1 MQHTN
6 SYRAQPFR
14 RPRVTASAWK
24 VAAPA
29 TQRSA
34 AGASSSS
41 AAVAAGSTGG
51 QRGPPPASHTN
62 PTHNNI
68 INTSNNDDTAAG
80 GDSRD
85 KSAPCYICY
94 DTKQFVYGN
103 RCLLCNSR
111 NVPGP
116 GASHPSPRNRLASP
130 EGIWAGWKH
139 LFRLCDNHRKKEWQ
153 PAVREALEW
162 MDSGKLRARLAELE
176 AQLQQERNLVG
187 ELREEL
193 EQREVRQRP
202 QVEFASLLRP
212 VAHKLFAT
220 E

>member
-1 MQHTN
+1 MLRHEAVRVRQPLP
-6 SYRAQPFR
+6 SVQQSQRAR
-14 RPRVTASAWK
+14 
-24 VAAPA
+24 
-29 TQRSA
+29 
-34 AGASSSS
+34 
-41 AAVAAGSTGG
+41 
-51 QRGPPPASHTN
+51 
-62 PTHNNI
+62 
-68 INTSNNDDTAAG
+68 
-80 GDSRD
+80 
-85 KSAPCYICY
+85 
-94 DTKQFVYGN
+94 
-103 RCLLCNSR
+103 
-111 NVPGP
+111 P

-162 MDSGKLRARLAELE
+162 MDSGKVAILPTISGEYGPTNLCISYMRQTEAEPEKLRARLAELE

-202 QVEFASLLRP
+202 QEFASLLRP